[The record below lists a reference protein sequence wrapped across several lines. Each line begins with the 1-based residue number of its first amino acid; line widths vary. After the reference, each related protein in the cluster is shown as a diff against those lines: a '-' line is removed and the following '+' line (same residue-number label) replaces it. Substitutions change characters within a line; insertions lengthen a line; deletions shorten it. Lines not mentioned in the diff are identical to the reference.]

1 MQQQVPSPL
10 LGKRNLSFSVVMQHV
25 TLIPRKNAARLT
37 CRALRVVMDDCTRC
51 LRWTGPVFIGDS
63 IGDNVPSHETA
74 QFGGRDRPKWQE
86 VHHHRHNTTCLRQPC
101 KTPGIGAPEQ
111 PAPKRIIL
119 IALSQHHPRI
129 IRAKCSQI
137 YLFRQQR
144 LIVVKHTAQ
153 NTAGTQGESGGLQPR
168 MLSSVAYN
176 FTLWFQS

>member
-1 MQQQVPSPL
+1 MLPGSHAEPYVSSWMTARGACAGQDRSSSGTVSVTTSHHMRP
-10 LGKRNLSFSVVMQHV
+10 RNSVV
-25 TLIPRKNAARLT
+25 
-37 CRALRVVMDDCTRC
+37 
-51 LRWTGPVFIGDS
+51 
-63 IGDNVPSHETA
+63 ETA
-74 QFGGRDRPKWQE
+74 QIGRKCITIVTIPLVSDNHANP
-86 VHHHRHNTTCLRQPC
+86 LASGPQP
-101 KTPGIGAPEQ
+101 PGVQ